1 VTIPIS
7 FRGGHGDDATAL
19 LDRPDDARALLLFGH
34 GAGAGMHHPFME
46 AIAARLSDAGV
57 ATFRY
62 QFPYMAA
69 GKRRPDPRPV
79 LIETV
84 RTAVAAARE
93 HAPDLPLFAGGKSM
107 GGRMTS
113 LAQATQPLDGVSG
126 LVFFGFP
133 LHPAQEP
140 GTERGN
146 HLADVTVPMLF
157 LQGDRDKLAGLD
169 LLEPVLIGLG
179 PRATL
184 HVVKGGDH
192 SFAVLKRSGRT
203 GDEALDELA
212 GAAARWITSVGA
224 RGSA

>member
-1 VTIPIS
+1 MTASIP
-7 FRGGHGDDATAL
+7 FREGRGDATTAL

-46 AIAARLSDAGV
+46 AVAARLSDAGI

-69 GKRRPDPRPV
+69 GKRRPAPRPV

-133 LHPAQEP
+133 LHPAPKP

-146 HLADVTVPMLF
+146 HLADITVPMLF

-169 LLEPVLIGLG
+169 LLQPVLVGLG

-184 HVVKGGDH
+184 HVVEGGDH

-203 GDEALDELA
+203 DDEALDELA